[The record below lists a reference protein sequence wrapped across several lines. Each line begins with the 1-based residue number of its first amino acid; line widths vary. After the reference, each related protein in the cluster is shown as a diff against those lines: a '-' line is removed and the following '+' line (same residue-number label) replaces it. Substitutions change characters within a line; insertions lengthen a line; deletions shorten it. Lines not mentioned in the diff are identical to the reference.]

1 MQKSKFTRN
10 RSNSCN
16 NTSLSD
22 LQIDPKIRSHSLSLP
37 TSNASSIRNESQKPK
52 NTESRI
58 MLQSIRDRGINS

>member
-37 TSNASSIRNESQKPK
+37 TSNASSIRNKNSETE

-58 MLQSIRDRGINS
+58 MLQSIRDRRIQ